1 MIHSTHDSNE
11 ADEAQAPDGAVSVPE
26 IHDTVSV
33 AVPSFNHARF
43 VERTLRSVFAQTLRP
58 AELLVID
65 DGSTDG
71 SPKIIERALAEC
83 PFPCELIARENRGL
97 AKTLNEAL
105 ASATRG
111 RFFAYL
117 GSDDI
122 WLPEFLAARSRLLE
136 ERPHAVLGYGH
147 AYYIDAEDRIIDRTD
162 KWADYTDGDVRAMLW
177 RGVAPH
183 SPTVVYRRAA
193 LARYGWSDRAR
204 LEDYGLYLRLAEA
217 GEFAFDPR
225 LLAAWR
231 IHAAN
236 TSRDF
241 AFMMDEWLDAQR
253 SVAAEIGLASDE
265 LARAQAQLGWS
276 CAENFARRGA
286 KREAMRL
293 AFEHRHG
300 APSAGAVAKMML
312 RLAIPHALLS
322 ARRVRSERETTERHG
337 TIQLGESK

>member
-1 MIHSTHDSNE
+1 MIKTKHDSNE
-11 ADEAQAPDGAVSVPE
+11 VPGAQASGAAVRTPK

-43 VERTLRSVFAQTLRP
+43 VERTLRSIFAQTLRP

-71 SPKIIERALAEC
+71 SPKVIERTLAEC

-97 AKTLNEAL
+97 SKTLNEAL
-105 ASATRG
+105 ACATRG

-117 GSDDI
+117 GSDDM

-136 ERPHAVLGYGH
+136 ERAHAVVAYGH
-147 AYYIDAEDRIIDRTD
+147 AYYIDVEDRIIDRTD
-162 KWADYTDGDVRAMLW
+162 NWADYTDGDVRAMLW

-183 SPTVVYRRAA
+183 SPSVVYRRSA
-193 LARYGWSDRAR
+193 LASYGWSDRAR
-204 LEDYGLYLRLAEA
+204 LEDYGLYLRLAEN

-236 TSRDF
+236 PSRDF
-241 AFMMDEWLDAQR
+241 AFMMAEWLNAQR
-253 SVAAEIGLASDE
+253 TVAAEIGLAIDE
-265 LARAQAQLGWS
+265 LARAQDQIGWS
-276 CAENFARRGA
+276 CAENFARRGG
-286 KREAMRL
+286 KREALRL

-300 APSAGAVAKMML
+300 APSTAAIAKMLL
-312 RLAIPHALLS
+312 RLAIPHPLLR
-322 ARRVRSERETTERHG
+322 ARRIRSEREATERYG
-337 TIQLGESK
+337 TIQVAGK